1 MMYINFNCI
10 IIFAGIHQEELKYF
24 FKTLAKKTLIF
35 FNTEG
40 SSLKTHSKIIT
51 DIIKR

>member
-1 MMYINFNCI
+1 MIYINFNCI
-10 IIFAGIHQEELKYF
+10 IIADIHQEEFKYF

-35 FNTEG
+35 FNTEN
-40 SSLKTHSKIIT
+40 SSLKIHSKIIT